1 MSTDKIYAA
10 SINILQRVRIEGDI
24 SHLDIGAGSG
34 ELIRRLGE
42 TNEHI
47 HSKACDYTDSLMQ
60 VPGVSVDIVNLNTD
74 SLPYQDG
81 QFDLVTATEVIEHL
95 ENPRRFLRDIYRVL
109 KPGGVCVLS
118 TPNVLNLNSR
128 LRFLWFGFAEL
139 FGPLPIG
146 DRTIESTAGHI
157 SPISY
162 FYLNHSMREAGFID
176 ISLDVYKFQRRGI
189 VKLVFLFVP
198 IWLRSLFLKR
208 REVRRFNTI
217 DDSNREVINEIN
229 SIKVL
234 LGRTLIVSARKIET

>member
-10 SINILQRVRIEGDI
+10 SIKNLQRVHVGGDI

-34 ELIRRLGE
+34 ELIGRLGE
-42 TNEHI
+42 ANEHI
-47 HSKACDYTDSLMQ
+47 HSTACDYTDSLMQ
-60 VPGVSVDIVNLNTD
+60 VPGVRIDVVNLNTD

-81 QFDLVTATEVIEHL
+81 QFDLVTATEIIEHL
-95 ENPRRFLRDIYRVL
+95 ENPRRFLRDINRVL

-118 TPNVLNLNSR
+118 TPNILNVNSR

-146 DRTIESTAGHI
+146 DRTIESCAGHI

-162 FYLNHSMREAGFID
+162 FYLYHSMREAGFVD
-176 ISLDVYKFQRRGI
+176 IALDVDKFQRRGI

-198 IWLRSLFLKR
+198 IWLRSIFISR
-208 REVRRFNTI
+208 REARRFQTI
-217 DDSNREVINEIN
+217 DDTNRDVIHEIN

-234 LGRTLIVSARKIET
+234 LGRTLIVSARKMGT